1 VHGWWQRR
9 RERVRASPR
18 FTQIV
23 LGVALFGLF
32 TTNFNVSV
40 LAVVIP
46 RLVTD
51 FDTTKSVISWVV
63 TGPLLAFAV
72 LGPTAGKLGDLYG
85 RRKVYLVGL
94 AGVAVFA
101 GLTAVAQ
108 TSLQLI
114 VFRTIAATFGSSTG
128 PSGMAIIAEQFP
140 RERRVQALGYWG
152 LVLAGGPVLGMV
164 IGGPI
169 ADAFGWRWL
178 FIPQIPLAVIGLV
191 LAALVL
197 PETRADRRVRFDVV
211 GSALLALAV
220 GSLLL
225 AVNRGPVWG
234 WNDPRIIGMFALSPL
249 AAFGF
254 VQVERRVPNPMIPL
268 EYFRRR
274 NFAAPMVGQ
283 FLVNFAYQGGFVL
296 VPLMLAE
303 VYGYTSTRISLV
315 TMARPLFYGL
325 AGPFAG
331 SMAVRFGERRA
342 AVSGAVLVV
351 ASCVMLATV
360 HASRVDLMIFISL
373 ALAGAGL
380 GSMVP
385 AMTATVTMAV
395 EDHDLGIAGATSQMV
410 LQVGTVLG
418 MQVQQTIQVSR
429 EQFGLQSSYDAA
441 FLVGAAVALVGVFVC
456 SLVRSTPRPVP
467 VRARGASTT
476 AGPAP
481 AVAVVPGEAS

>member
-1 VHGWWQRR
+1 
-9 RERVRASPR
+9 
-18 FTQIV
+18 
-23 LGVALFGLF
+23 
-32 TTNFNVSV
+32 
-40 LAVVIP
+40 
-46 RLVTD
+46 
-51 FDTTKSVISWVV
+51 
-63 TGPLLAFAV
+63 
-72 LGPTAGKLGDLYG
+72 
-85 RRKVYLVGL
+85 
-94 AGVAVFA
+94 
-101 GLTAVAQ
+101 
-108 TSLQLI
+108 
-114 VFRTIAATFGSSTG
+114 
-128 PSGMAIIAEQFP
+128 
-140 RERRVQALGYWG
+140 
-152 LVLAGGPVLGMV
+152 
-164 IGGPI
+164 
-169 ADAFGWRWL
+169 
-178 FIPQIPLAVIGLV
+178 
-191 LAALVL
+191 
-197 PETRADRRVRFDVV
+197 
-211 GSALLALAV
+211 
-220 GSLLL
+220 
-225 AVNRGPVWG
+225 
-234 WNDPRIIGMFALSPL
+234 
-249 AAFGF
+249 
-254 VQVERRVPNPMIPL
+254 
-268 EYFRRR
+268 
-274 NFAAPMVGQ
+274 
-283 FLVNFAYQGGFVL
+283 VNFAYQGGFVL

-456 SLVRSTPRPVP
+456 SLVRSTPRTVP

-476 AGPAP
+476 ACPAP
-481 AVAVVPGEAS
+481 AVAVVPGEAGCAGRRARRRGATPSRHPSIMATASISMRKSGAARPEMTTNVLAGNWPSGNAAARASAMTGR